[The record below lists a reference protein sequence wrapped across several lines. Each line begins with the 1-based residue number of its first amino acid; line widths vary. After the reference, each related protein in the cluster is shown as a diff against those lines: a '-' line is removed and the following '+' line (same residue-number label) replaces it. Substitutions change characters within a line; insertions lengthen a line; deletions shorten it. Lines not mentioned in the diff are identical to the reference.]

1 MSEIEHRVR
10 SEVCR
15 VVANA
20 SNWPTPVSAQLL
32 GRDLSEPI
40 DMLVE
45 AIIPIIQEAKA
56 EALTDIAGQ
65 MRDRFTA
72 AWIRGKANEIINGP
86 RKIVGAF
93 AKPVES
99 EADCGDQDL

>member
-1 MSEIEHRVR
+1 MSEEVKRPEITGEQVLRKHICCY
-10 SEVCR
+10 SEEELD
-15 VVANA
+15 AEFNA
-20 SNWPTPVSAQLL
+20 I
-32 GRDLSEPI
+32 R
-40 DMLVE
+40 
-45 AIIPIIQEAKA
+45 AK
-56 EALTDIAGQ
+56 ALTDVADQ

-99 EADCGDQDL
+99 EADCGDQDV

>member
-1 MSEIEHRVR
+1 MSDYTPNTDRVR
-10 SEVCR
+10 AAAVDGALITQPEFDRWLATV
-15 VVANA
+15 
-20 SNWPTPVSAQLL
+20 
-32 GRDLSEPI
+32 
-40 DMLVE
+40 
-45 AIIPIIQEAKA
+45 KA
-56 EALTDIAGQ
+56 EALTEVAGQ